1 MFTITTLEER
11 LNRIES
17 SFMGY
22 TAKILIL
29 EERINKLG
37 ESIDWL
43 ISQQEND
50 REFFD
55 VLREWK
61 KKKDVE

>member
-22 TAKILIL
+22 TAKMLIL
-29 EERINKLG
+29 EERLNKIG

-55 VLREWK
+55 VLRKRKSE
-61 KKKDVE
+61 ER

>member
-1 MFTITTLEER
+1 
-11 LNRIES
+11 
-17 SFMGY
+17 MGY